1 MNALPMVNRHR
12 ERAVLAGL
20 LASLPSRGAAM
31 VVLGAPGIGK
41 SALLAEVSG
50 TAADRG
56 MLVLRTSGVQIEAN
70 LAFAGLHQLLRPV
83 LAHLGSLPAPQR
95 KALDA
100 AFGTRDAPVPELFL
114 IALATLHLLGEAAAE
129 HPVLLIAE
137 DAQWLDRPTAD
148 VLTFVARRVESD
160 PIVALAAIRDGY
172 ASPLLAAGL
181 PELRLEGLDH
191 QWAADLLDARFP
203 GLASDARRR
212 LLAAAE
218 GNPLALTE
226 LPAVLGGSSGARAAA
241 MLEPLPLTKRLEQAF
256 ASRAADL
263 PAVVRALLL
272 TMAADD
278 SRVPTPVMKAA
289 GIISGAEPTVSHLVP
304 AIEAHLI
311 EATENTLGFRHPL
324 VRSAIYQAASLAE
337 RHAAHAALAEALGH
351 DPDRQAWHRAAATV
365 GTDPGVA
372 AALENAAWR
381 AHRRGGII
389 TAAAAFERAAGF
401 TADPGRRGALLLAAA
416 EAATELGE
424 AEMAIRL
431 LHEAGSCPLG
441 SHERA
446 HTMWL
451 GEVFSEEPV
460 RDTARVRL
468 LVATAREVTASGD
481 TRLALRLLSSAA
493 FRCYWAD
500 LDESAA
506 DEILD
511 AADQAGAAPDD
522 PLLLQIQAYAAPLA
536 RGPAV
541 LDHLE
546 RLASPDDPEELY
558 LLGIAA
564 CLAGDFHR
572 SSSLLGAS
580 AAALREQGR
589 LRFLT
594 HVLTAR
600 AWTSTMTSDFRIAIP
615 AAEEAS
621 RLAAETAQPLWQ
633 AGVWT
638 AQAALAALRGEQAT
652 VEDLATR
659 VEQVMLPVGAA
670 EPLSLVQ
677 YARGLL
683 ALGQGRHG
691 DAYLQLSRIYDRGDP
706 AHDRRNSAGAVGDLA
721 EAAARSGHQDH
732 ARDVL
737 RLLQPLREQT
747 PWFRVAMR
755 YADAM
760 LAGDEEA
767 EATFHDVLSL
777 DLSAWP
783 FMRARL
789 QLAFGE
795 WLRRRRRMADSR
807 GPLRAARDAFD
818 ALGTI
823 PWGERARRELRASG
837 ETGRRRP
844 EAIDQL
850 TPQELQIVELAA
862 EGLTNRE
869 IGQRLYL
876 SHRTIETHLY
886 RVFPKIGITSR
897 AQLKS
902 VIDKAPRD
910 AAVR

>member
-1 MNALPMVNRHR
+1 MVDRHR

-31 VVLGAPGIGK
+31 VVHGAPGIGK

-83 LAHLGSLPAPQR
+83 LAHIGSLPAPQR
-95 KALDA
+95 NALGA
-100 AFGTRDAPVPELFL
+100 AFGTQDGPVPELFM
-114 IALATLHLLGEAAAE
+114 IALATLQLLGEAAAE

-137 DAQWLDRPTAD
+137 DAHWLDRPTAD

-181 PELRLEGLDH
+181 PELRLEGLDER
-191 QWAADLLDARFP
+191 WAGDLLDARCP

-226 LPAVLGGSSGARAAA
+226 LPAALGSGSGARAAA
-241 MLEPLPLTKRLEQAF
+241 MLEPLPLTNRLEQAF

-263 PAVVRALLL
+263 PSVVRTLLL
-272 TMAADD
+272 AMAADD
-278 SRVPTPVMKAA
+278 SCALAQVVKAA
-289 GIISGAEPTVSHLVP
+289 GLISGAEPTVSDLVP

-311 EATENTLGFRHPL
+311 VVEAARNTASFRHPL

-337 RHAAHAALAEALGH
+337 RHAAHAALAGALAH
-351 DPDRQAWHRAAATV
+351 DPDRRAWHRAAATV
-365 GTDPGVA
+365 GTDQGVA
-372 AALENAAWR
+372 TELEDAAWR
-381 AHRRGGII
+381 ARRRGGTI
-389 TAAAAFERAAGF
+389 TAAVAFERAAGF
-401 TADPGRRGALLLAAA
+401 TADPARRGALLLAAA

-431 LHEAGSCPLG
+431 LREAGSCPLG

-446 HTMWL
+446 YATWL
-451 GEVFSEEPV
+451 GDAFSDEPV
-460 RDTARVRL
+460 RDPARVRL
-468 LVATAREVTASGD
+468 LVETAREVTASGD
-481 TRLALRLLSSAA
+481 TRLALRLLSAAA
-493 FRCYWAD
+493 FRSYWAD
-500 LDESAA
+500 LDEPAA
-506 DEILD
+506 TEILD
-511 AADQAGAAPDD
+511 AADHAGAAPDD

-541 LDHLE
+541 LQHLG
-546 RLASPDDPEELY
+546 RVASPDDPEELY

-572 SSSLLGAS
+572 SCSLLGAS
-580 AAALREQGR
+580 AATLREQGR

-600 AWTSTMTSDFRIAIP
+600 AWTATMTSDFRIAIP

-652 VEDLATR
+652 VEDLTTR
-659 VEQVMLPVGAA
+659 VEEVMLPVGAA

-683 ALGQGRHG
+683 ALGQGRHD
-691 DAYLQLSRIYDRGDP
+691 DAYLQLSRIYDPGDP
-706 AHDRRNSAGAVGDLA
+706 AHDRRNSCGAIGDLA
-721 EAAARSGHQDH
+721 EAAARSGHSDH

-737 RLLQPLREQT
+737 GRLQPLREQT
-747 PWFRVAMR
+747 PWFRLVMR

-760 LAGDEEA
+760 LASDGEA
-767 EATFHDVLSL
+767 EATFRDALSL

-783 FMRARL
+783 FARARL
-789 QLAFGE
+789 QLAYGE
-795 WLRRRRRMADSR
+795 WLRRQRRTADSR

-818 ALGTI
+818 ALGTA
-823 PWGERARRELRASG
+823 PWGDRARRELRASG
-837 ETGRRRP
+837 ERGRRRP

-850 TPQELQIVELAA
+850 SPQELQIAELAA

-869 IGQRLYL
+869 IGERLYL

-886 RVFPKIGITSR
+886 RVFPKVGITSR

-902 VIDKAPRD
+902 VIDRVPETQP
-910 AAVR
+910 